1 MTDFA
6 TLVLAA
12 DTRQMTQAEKAID
25 GVTKS
30 GERAEKQT
38 DKTSRAI
45 DNMNKMA
52 RRAAIGAGAL
62 ITATVALTRSSMNQI
77 DALTKQARQVGL
89 LTRDFQAM
97 SLVAEEAGVSTG
109 SLTNML
115 GIMQRNIVELSRG
128 TANQTRAF
136 QQLGISLKDL
146 QGLSPDQQ
154 FERIAAA
161 LSAVEDPAQK
171 TALAM
176 EVFGRSGREAI
187 NMLNGYTDAL
197 DDARRFQ
204 EAFGIAVGQDAAEAI
219 ERANDAVGRLSMGF
233 RGLGNLLAAEAAPR
247 VEAFANRMID
257 LIVQTD
263 AINRVANVM
272 TAVLERAVFVLGAA
286 AAAFGVYRA
295 AAVVASVATMGF
307 ATALGVARAALIRL
321 GIGALIVGA
330 GELAFQLSRLVERTG
345 GWGKALE
352 LLGDVASGVWEGI
365 KTSARSIEPALG
377 AVWQDIKRSF
387 NNLMSDLT
395 AAWANF
401 LVNIANAADSVPL
414 LSGAFSGVANAA
426 AKATAASAD
435 YSESALVARD
445 AAESLR
451 RCISRSC
458 FTRL

>member
-1 MTDFA
+1 MIDFA

-115 GIMQRNIVELSRG
+115 GIMQRNIVELQRG

-330 GELAFQLSRLVERTG
+330 GELAFQLTRLVERTG
-345 GWGKALE
+345 GWGNALE

-365 KTSARSIEPALG
+365 STSARVDG
-377 AVWQDIKRSF
+377 
-387 NNLMSDLT
+387 
-395 AAWANF
+395 
-401 LVNIANAADSVPL
+401 
-414 LSGAFSGVANAA
+414 
-426 AKATAASAD
+426 
-435 YSESALVARD
+435 
-445 AAESLR
+445 
-451 RCISRSC
+451 SC
-458 FTRL
+458 FAGYLCRY